1 MTLVAYNL
9 KTGKQVPLGSKIVDF
24 RGDEATLVSLD
35 RVNEMR
41 YGGHRSGMV
50 TADYWGDGIRSVYD
64 KVFDLEVRDT
74 RWEADQ

>member
-1 MTLVAYNL
+1 MTLVAYDL

-50 TADYWGDGIRSVYD
+50 TADWGDEIRSVYD
-64 KVFDLEVRDT
+64 KVFGLEVRDT

>member
-1 MTLVAYNL
+1 MTLVAYDL

-41 YGGHRSGMV
+41 YGGYRSGKV
-50 TADYWGDGIRSVYD
+50 TASWADDKIRSVYD
-64 KVFDLEVRDT
+64 GVFDLEVRDAE
-74 RWEADQ
+74 WEADQ